1 MILESVSIYMPER
14 QGFGSQVKASG
25 YAQRQLSGLVTVS
38 PRQPARPEPPRE
50 PPKRPRSVPNS
61 KVNKVHQ
68 LAASSAVSG
77 PVHSIAL
84 LALHNALGAVG

>member
-1 MILESVSIYMPER
+1 MPER

-50 PPKRPRSVPNS
+50 PPKRPRSVPSS